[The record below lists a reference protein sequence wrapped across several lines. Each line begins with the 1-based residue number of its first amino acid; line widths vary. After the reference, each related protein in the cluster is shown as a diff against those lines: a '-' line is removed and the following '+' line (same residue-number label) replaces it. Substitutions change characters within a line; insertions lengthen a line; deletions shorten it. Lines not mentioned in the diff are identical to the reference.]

1 MIRINYS
8 IVIGFGISLVSG
20 QREQKGSFMF
30 GNTSAISISV
40 FEPETFSSYPNLF
53 SERCMVLPKGSHKVY
68 SNSGQNTSFSKLD
81 ISSQTVLV
89 DLIDNN
95 YHIKTSIGTSY
106 LKIRGD

>member
-30 GNTSAISISV
+30 EITSAFSISV
-40 FEPETFSSYPNLF
+40 FELETFSSYPNLF

-95 YHIKTSIGTSY
+95 YYIKTSIGTSY